1 MITFIL
7 SLYSAILTTFL
18 FGRWLRLVIARR
30 RVNQSIIEEN
40 LSLGKEVFLR
50 EHPPLT
56 PLGEALKDMKDEG
69 VLEGDVISAF
79 EIELERIERDEV
91 EESVEEREYREEEM
105 TKLKR
110 GARR

>member
-1 MITFIL
+1 M
-7 SLYSAILTTFL
+7 
-18 FGRWLRLVIARR
+18 VIARR

-40 LSLGKEVFLR
+40 LSPEKEVFLR

-79 EIELERIERDEV
+79 ETELERIERDEV
-91 EESVEEREYREEEM
+91 EESVEEREYREEENI
-105 TKLKR
+105 KLR
-110 GARR
+110 HQRR